1 MSNINLL
8 TIRGVTAISGMHERI
23 QDVKTAIEQRLNL
36 DEYTDDIRPV
46 VLNFSVVLRI
56 CLLAGLSDKSP
67 RRIDDLNDY
76 GMTVSRT
83 PYATTF
89 FTKSDIG
96 RLFEILLKLRYK
108 DVEADWTQANLV
120 SRVMG
125 REILRGKD
133 ILMKEG
139 GLEEWLTFIPLRAGK
154 SANDIP
160 ELNLRIGE
168 YENGMDACLDMNSRQ
183 VANTQILVAGTTGS
197 GKSNLISVLI
207 NQIRNASSDTHY
219 PVNFLLFDYKGEFS
233 DPAFESNLQLFD
245 TDRTSILN
253 PIERPLPFT
262 PFKDFTGRPIN
273 EVNLYATSMAT
284 ALSAIAPARISAKM
298 DDRLSDAIINAYKK
312 RDFKPVTFKMVME
325 EYTALLPENKQDEKD
340 SVSSVLN
347 QLVKN
352 NIFADED
359 KVDLLRDCY
368 IINLGGFEKDGI
380 MAKAIVYFVISK
392 LNNIYE
398 KLPKQAMNEERV
410 ELRHFTIIDEA
421 HYMLGFENKPLHN
434 LIAVGRN
441 KGMSVILATQNM
453 ESFKSRHFDFYAN
466 AQYPLI
472 MRQQQQND
480 GVLKDL
486 FGVSGSALQEIKQA
500 IAGLQKGE
508 LITRD
513 AANMALGIGK
523 SWQKIKVTHLI

>member
-8 TIRGVTAISGMHERI
+8 TVRGVTAISGMHERI
-23 QDVKTAIEQRLNL
+23 QDVKTALEQRMNL

-56 CLLAGLSDKSP
+56 CLLTGLSDKSP

-76 GMTVSRT
+76 GMAVSRT

-89 FTKSDIG
+89 FTKSNIG
-96 RLFEILLKLRYK
+96 TLFEILLKLRYK
-108 DVEADWTQANLV
+108 DVEADWTQPNLV

-125 REILRGKD
+125 REILRGRD
-133 ILMKEG
+133 ILMKDG

-154 SANDIP
+154 LTSDIP
-160 ELNLRIGE
+160 ELNLLIGE
-168 YENGMDACLDMNSRQ
+168 YENGMEARLDMNSRSI
-183 VANTQILVAGTTGS
+183 ANTQILVAGTTGS

-284 ALSAIAPARISAKM
+284 ALSAIAPARISANM
-298 DDRLSDAIINAYKK
+298 DNRLSEAIINAYKENNLK
-312 RDFKPVTFKMVME
+312 SVTFQSVLEHYIM
-325 EYTALLPENKQDEKD
+325 LLPEKKQDDTD
-340 SVSSVLN
+340 SVISVLS
-347 QLVKN
+347 QLVRN
-352 NIFADED
+352 NIFAVED
-359 KVDLLRDCY
+359 KVDLLHDCY

-392 LNNIYE
+392 LNTIYE
-398 KLPKQAMNEERV
+398 KLPKQTVNEERV

-421 HYMLGFENKPLHN
+421 HYMLGFENKPLQN

-453 ESFKSRHFDFYAN
+453 ESFKSKYFDFYAN

-472 MRQQQQND
+472 MKQQQQND
-480 GVLKDL
+480 AVLKDL
-486 FGVSGSALQEIKQA
+486 FGVSGNSLQELKHA

-523 SWQKIKVTHLI
+523 SWQKIKVIHLI

>member
-1 MSNINLL
+1 MNNINLL
-8 TIRGVTAISGMHERI
+8 SIRGVTSIAGMHDRI
-23 QDVKTAIEQRLNL
+23 QDVKTALEQRLNL
-36 DEYTDDIRPV
+36 DEYTNDIRPV
-46 VLNFSVVLRI
+46 VLNFSVVQRI
-56 CLLAGLSDKSP
+56 CLLAGLSDKTP
-67 RRIDDLNDY
+67 RKIDDLNDY

-96 RLFEILLKLRYK
+96 TLFEILLKLRYK

-120 SRVMG
+120 SRVIG

-133 ILMKEG
+133 ILMKDG

-154 SANDIP
+154 STTDIP
-160 ELNLRIGE
+160 ELNLHIGE
-168 YENGMDACLDMNSRQ
+168 YENGMDACLDMNSRNI
-183 VANTQILVAGTTGS
+183 ANTQILIAGTTGS

-207 NQIRNASSDTHY
+207 NQIRSASSDTHY

-233 DPAFESNLQLFD
+233 DPANADWLQKFD
-245 TDRTSILN
+245 TDRSAILN

-284 ALSAIAPARISAKM
+284 ALSSIAPARISAKM

-312 RDFKPVTFKMVME
+312 RNFKPITFKMVLD
-325 EYTALLPENKQDEKD
+325 EYTALLPENKQDDKD

-352 NIFADED
+352 NIFSDDD
-359 KVDLLRDCY
+359 KIDLIRDCY

-380 MAKAIVYFVISK
+380 MAKAIVYFIISK

-398 KLPKQAMNEERV
+398 KLPKQESNEERV

-421 HYMLGFENKPLHN
+421 HYMLGFENKPLQS

-453 ESFKSRHFDFYAN
+453 DSFKSKHFDFYAN

-472 MRQQQQND
+472 MKQQQQNE
-480 GVLKDL
+480 GVIKDL

-508 LITRD
+508 LITKD
-513 AANMALGIGK
+513 ATNMALGIGK
-523 SWQKIKVTHLI
+523 HWQKVKVTHLI